1 MIICDSK
8 QYLEEL
14 SVEVGV
20 SCVDFDLITF
30 LESLMTIDQ
39 VMQLITAQWV
49 VYGVILAFAWSK
61 YAIQRYAKL

>member
-14 SVEVGV
+14 AVEVGV

-39 VMQLITAQWV
+39 VIQFVQYQWI
-49 VYGVILAFAWSK
+49 VYGVILSFAWSK
-61 YAIQRYAKL
+61 YAIQRHAKT